1 VAPRPSPRALAALAA
16 AGALLAALVAA
27 APALAEPVT
36 ITILAINDFHGRIG
50 LDEAPGGV
58 DTTRFAG
65 TIEELRAAYG
75 PESTLLLSAGDNVGA
90 SLFASAIAADDP
102 TIDVLRALGLDASAV
117 GNHEFDQGV
126 ADLVDRV
133 QPRGG
138 FPYLGANVYRAGS
151 FDPVLPEYAMLEVEG
166 LRIGVVGAVTQET
179 GALVNP
185 AGVAGVEFGDPVDA
199 VNRVAAQLTNGD
211 AADGEADVV
220 IAVYHE
226 GAPLGVDQGGTLE
239 RETADSAVFSDAL
252 ATVLDGRVYLPAQAL
267 AERPAPPAGAA
278 AQLGLTPRQLEV
290 LRLVVQGRSNKLIQR
305 ELGLSESTVK
315 THLEQIF
322 RRLEV
327 GSRTQAVVAAA
338 RLGLRL
344 GT

>member
-1 VAPRPSPRALAALAA
+1 MAPRPSPRALAALAA

-239 RETADSAVFSDAL
+239 RETADSAVFSKIVDGTAPQVAAIL
-252 ATVLDGRVYLPAQAL
+252 TGHTHQAYAWEAPVPGEPGRTRPIVQTGRRAAADGR
-267 AERPAPPAGAA
+267 AGP
-278 AQLGLTPRQLEV
+278 GRR
-290 LRLVVQGRSNKLIQR
+290 RLDRRAGRSDDDAEGR
-305 ELGLSESTVK
+305 AGRGLSE
-315 THLEQIF
+315 
-322 RRLEV
+322 
-327 GSRTQAVVAAA
+327 G
-338 RLGLRL
+338 G
-344 GT
+344 